1 MWLIYCLS
9 NVQEGG
15 SRRSP
20 RCDLALGG
28 GVPPCLGGRR
38 YPRRRRHVGDEKR
51 ALRHRSAPLE
61 GPSRPPEKGRTSHGR
76 RRGRARA
83 MAAGEGEREP
93 RPPERERE
101 SPSRG
106 RRDLPP
112 ERESPSRRR
121 RDLPRGGER
130 ETERERE
137 RKRTGE
143 MGRRRAAT
151 GCLEEIRFGSFLF
164 CPFTFF
170 KL

>member
-1 MWLIYCLS
+1 
-9 NVQEGG
+9 
-15 SRRSP
+15 
-20 RCDLALGG
+20 
-28 GVPPCLGGRR
+28 
-38 YPRRRRHVGDEKR
+38 
-51 ALRHRSAPLE
+51 
-61 GPSRPPEKGRTSHGR
+61 
-76 RRGRARA
+76 

-121 RDLPRGGER
+121 RDLPRGER
-130 ETERERE
+130 ETETERERE

-143 MGRRRAAT
+143 MGRRRAAV

-170 KL
+170 KTIDGRGGVCIRWAGLF